1 MTHPE
6 HHSSVYELADSGVFE
21 IPQLP
26 DWFRE
31 PGIDDAYRPWQH
43 TPLDPYSGQMKT
55 HQAALRDTF
64 RQLAMSPPL
73 AYRSHDLE
81 ELVDLNILAGMATR
95 ETLCK
100 ANFNDWQTNHLDEL
114 EALRND
120 PVMEWLLGEGL
131 AGHGSARGQLEI
143 LRRAPSLRS
152 LDLQVLTTP
161 FGYRYEYVDDMRGEL
176 LQALDDLDAMVY
188 DEPQWL
194 DGHPPKIAVD
204 PSRRAHT
211 GGAPRGILVTFKRKV
226 AEVADSARNGESII
240 VLQRE
245 AWLLPTHRGSGFS
258 PEVLDVMWNEP
269 SWEHTMK
276 EFATDAYDYVMQ
288 KIALRHGA
296 MPLSVATYATR
307 PQLDKY

>member
-6 HHSSVYELADSGVFE
+6 HYSSVYESADSGAFE

-31 PGIDDAYRPWQH
+31 PGIEDAYRPWQH
-43 TPLDPYSGQMKT
+43 TPLDPYSRYVRE

-64 RQLAMSPPL
+64 RQLAMAPPPQ
-73 AYRSHDLE
+73 YRGRDLE

-95 ETLCK
+95 ETLCM
-100 ANFNDWQTNHLDEL
+100 ANFNDWTSRHPDEL
-114 EALRND
+114 DALRSD
-120 PVMEWLLGEGL
+120 SDMEWLLGEGL
-131 AGHGSARGQLEI
+131 TGHGSARGLLEI

-161 FGYRYEYVDDMRGEL
+161 FGYRYEYIESMRREL
-176 LQALDDLDAMVY
+176 HEALADLEATVY
-188 DEPQWL
+188 EEPQWL
-194 DGHPPKIAVD
+194 DGHPPKIAID
-204 PSRRAHT
+204 PSRRAQP
-211 GGAPRGILVTFKRKV
+211 GGSARGILVTFKRKV
-226 AEVADSARNGESII
+226 AEVANSTNSGEPIV

-258 PEVLDVMWNEP
+258 PEMLDVMWNEP

-276 EFATDAYDYVMQ
+276 EFAADARDYVMQ
-288 KIALRHGA
+288 KIAFRHGA
-296 MPLSVATYATR
+296 IPLSVATYATR
-307 PQLDKY
+307 P